1 MIELADIPN
10 VKEYLCN
17 HSDGYK
23 QDKYGDR
30 IMEIINDA
38 RYYLVDKTLFVKQVA
53 CELNDERVLREMFDE
68 YIDNFI
74 LNYADGENMEMYIVM
89 TDKSRTYTEPIS
101 FWDIWRKDLFDYMVK
116 TYKFGDLAF

>member
-1 MIELADIPN
+1 MIALTDIPN
-10 VKEYLCN
+10 VKEYL
-17 HSDGYK
+17 HR
-23 QDKYGDR
+23 DKYTQPYIDK
-30 IMEIINDA
+30 IMEVINDA

-74 LNYADGENMEMYIVM
+74 LNYADGDNMEMYNVM
-89 TDKSRTYTEPIS
+89 TNDYVTMVEPIC
-101 FWDIWRKDLFDYMVK
+101 FWDLWRKDLFDYMVK